1 MDEIPLSQS
10 GEVILES
17 MSITQKKASYP
28 EVAILNHSLENWGKG
43 DVCQEYFT
51 PDCLKHA
58 GVPETSTS
66 MDSSFTR
73 KRNKSQHSPGR
84 FKGIISGMNNLSVA
98 P

>member
-1 MDEIPLSQS
+1 MDEIPLSQP

-28 EVAILNHSLENWGKG
+28 EVAILNHSLKNWGKG
-43 DVCQEYFT
+43 DVCQEYIT

-66 MDSSFTR
+66 MVSSLQGR
-73 KRNKSQHSPGR
+73 EISHSIPHEG
-84 FKGIISGMNNLSVA
+84 SEASLVA
-98 P
+98 